1 MSEQKVKLIC
11 GEYPLSFQKQTFESD
26 ANFIFENDPMFNAV
40 RVFDSEDNVAYV
52 NSFVECEHY
61 VLGGWDQIP
70 SVRREESFH
79 TTFSVIIIGILL
91 IRYIF
96 RFKSRIKDFNNA

>member
-11 GEYPLSFQKQTFESD
+11 GEYPPSFQKQTFKSD
-26 ANFIFENDPMFNAV
+26 QNFVFENDPSFNV
-40 RVFDSEDNVAYV
+40 VIVYDKEENTAYV

-61 VLGGWDQIP
+61 VSGGWDQIP
-70 SVRREESFH
+70 SIVREESLH
-79 TTFSVIIIGILL
+79 TSFSLIIVGILL

-96 RFKSRIKDFNNA
+96 RLRIKDFTNA